1 MTTKRSHRRAD
12 SIEPEV
18 KPADTG
24 ESERSHDA
32 KAKKIARLQ
41 RKTESEP
48 DASSLEVEE
57 HNGTDI
63 LEDLTQALTLHSK
76 RTERR
81 HKKLESRARK
91 TWQPRGLL
99 DLPYELLMRILA
111 LVRPRDLFVLAR
123 VNKDLGLFIREQES
137 RIADAVIALRYPI
150 LAKCF
155 RRPVLVDN
163 LEPVARHHLHA
174 RQLQRTSTK
183 GPPFQHIR
191 PLDPALICSCLACL
205 LRWNSLCVVL
215 DFAHWQAHLDKGEPI
230 PVIARGADPR
240 WNQDLVAKH
249 AGIVVK
255 SLTSPLWYARILE
268 IHLDST
274 TRAIQRHAGNK
285 GNRRRRFR
293 VTDDDLRAGSDAF
306 LGRVGPPTLD
316 IPFHRDNYYMLEA
329 FFPNRSWIK
338 ERDAWVYV
346 PEAQHE
352 QDLARLLASSG
363 NC

>member
-1 MTTKRSHRRAD
+1 MTTKSHRRAD
-12 SIEPEV
+12 SIEPVV
-18 KPADTG
+18 KPADAG
-24 ESERSHDA
+24 GSERCHDA
-32 KAKKIARLQ
+32 KAKTTARLQ
-41 RKTESEP
+41 RKTESRP
-48 DASSLEVEE
+48 DASSLDIKEY
-57 HNGTDI
+57 NGTDV

-81 HKKLESRARK
+81 HKKLEGRARK
-91 TWQPRGLL
+91 TWQPRQLL

-111 LVRPRDLFVLAR
+111 LVRPNDLFALAR
-123 VNKDLGLFIREQES
+123 VNKGLGLFIREQES

-155 RRPVLVDN
+155 RRPVLMEG
-163 LEPVARHHLHA
+163 LEPLARHHLHA
-174 RQLQRTSTK
+174 RQMQRTSTK
-183 GPPFQHIR
+183 GPPFQHIQ
-191 PLDPALICSCLACL
+191 PLDPTLVCSCLTCL

-215 DFAHWQAHLDKGEPI
+215 DFAHWQGHLDKGEPI
-230 PVIARGADPR
+230 PVIARGVDPR

-268 IHLDST
+268 AHLDST

-293 VTDDDLRAGSDAF
+293 MTDDDLRAGSDAF
-306 LGRVGPPTLD
+306 LGRSGPPTLD

-352 QDLARLLASSG
+352 QDLARLLASPG
-363 NC
+363 HC